1 MQENVSHKIK
11 RNTLL
16 KKGSKQGTPCWE
28 VKSHSHHSHGCA
40 SLQLMSLC
48 LFPNYLIMI
57 PALDLLYLCTSLLF
71 YMLVC
76 LLFHPFFFFRN
87 SVSPSQVLHL
97 TPLQLFCHVANTV
110 TASGAASRLT
120 LRSLFI
126 SESSR
131 EQRHKRTHVLGHHP
145 RSCSR
150 LQSFAGLLVSL
161 WSLFYSWDLLQRHR
175 EWAPCTWV

>member
-1 MQENVSHKIK
+1 
-11 RNTLL
+11 
-16 KKGSKQGTPCWE
+16 
-28 VKSHSHHSHGCA
+28 
-40 SLQLMSLC
+40 
-48 LFPNYLIMI
+48 MI
-57 PALDLLYLCTSLLF
+57 PTLDLLYLCTSLLF

-76 LLFHPFFFFRN
+76 LLFHPFFFFFRN

-97 TPLQLFCHVANTV
+97 TPLQLLCHVANTV

-150 LQSFAGLLVSL
+150 LQSFGVLAFSFPCEVSSTLGTCFKDIENELLVPESKL
-161 WSLFYSWDLLQRHR
+161 LKQKRDIHRGLAWSL
-175 EWAPCTWV
+175 